1 MPYRRPRRRRR
12 RLRKEFIMLVAVLA
26 VSIVILLA
34 ALLKDEPDPTL
45 SNPSQGN
52 SQSSQDSGD
61 PNTSE
66 NSSDDQTDYQP
77 PVETTPE
84 QWKISFMQEHNLT
97 EDDYIEQMFE
107 VYEYF
112 PEVREFLLNYP
123 LKKDSAPTSSSI
135 AHYDR
140 TNGVPLFIQWDE
152 AWGYTPYGK
161 GVCGISACGAV
172 CLSMVSYYLSG
183 NTEHTPHY
191 MMKFAEDNHHVGSG
205 GGTNWSLFSKGAKDL
220 GYDVKEVPL
229 DEGAIRKKLQAGIPI
244 VVNVGPGDF
253 TRNGHY
259 MVLVDYV
266 DGMIRINDPF
276 SKINSEKLWS
286 YEQIKGQI
294 KNLWAISNK
303 S

>member
-1 MPYRRPRRRRR
+1 MAVRRQRRRRR
-12 RLRKEFIMLVAVLA
+12 QLRKEFIMLVTVL
-26 VSIVILLA
+26 VLCVVLLLV
-34 ALLKDEPDPTL
+34 ALLRKDPEPVASDSTKN
-45 SNPSQGN
+45 SSQSTDESGN
-52 SQSSQDSGD
+52 SDVPD
-61 PNTSE
+61 VP
-66 NSSDDQTDYQP
+66 DVP
-77 PVETTPE
+77 VVPVETTPE
-84 QWKISFMQEHNLT
+84 QWKQSFMQEHNLT
-97 EDDYIEQMFE
+97 EEDYIEQMFE

-123 LKKDSAPTSSSI
+123 LKKDSAPTSSDISG
-135 AHYDR
+135 YDR
-140 TNGVPLFIQWDE
+140 SNGVPLFIQWDD

-161 GVCGISACGAV
+161 GVCGISGCGAV

-191 MMKFAEDNHHVGSG
+191 MMKFAQDNKHVGAG
-205 GGTNWSLFSKGAKDL
+205 GGTNWSLFSQGAKQL

-303 S
+303 N